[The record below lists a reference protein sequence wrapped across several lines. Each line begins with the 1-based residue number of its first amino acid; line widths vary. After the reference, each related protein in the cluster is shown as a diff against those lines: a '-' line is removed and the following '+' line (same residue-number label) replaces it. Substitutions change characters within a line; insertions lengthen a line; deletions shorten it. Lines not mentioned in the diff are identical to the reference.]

1 MLLSLRDI
9 TKIYQVGTE
18 TIRALDGV
26 SLDID
31 RGEYVAIMGASGSGK
46 STMMN
51 ILGCL
56 DRPTSGTY
64 DLEGQRVDVMN
75 AVKLSDVRNRQIGFV
90 FQTFELLNRQTALR
104 NVELPLIYASDGY
117 KGRRQRAERALDMVA
132 LGDRMHHKPMQLSGG
147 QRQRV
152 AIARAM
158 VNNPAILLADEPTGA
173 LDSKTTVDIL
183 TLFADLHSQ
192 GQTII
197 VVTHEQDVADHAARV
212 IRMKDGKIIADE
224 PGKLLSSQARPSAA
238 PMPAVTGPSTNGQVP
253 TTESADAM
261 TAAMVDVVTE

>member
-1 MLLSLRDI
+1 MLLQLRDI
-9 TKIYQVGTE
+9 YKIYQVGSE

-26 SLDID
+26 DLNVD

-64 DLEGQRVDVMN
+64 ELEGERVDTMN
-75 AVKLSDVRNRQIGFV
+75 AVKLADVRNRQIGFV

-104 NVELPLIYASDGY
+104 NVELPLIYASDGVGNR
-117 KGRRQRAERALDMVA
+117 KERAKKALEMVN
-132 LGDRMHHKPMQLSGG
+132 LGDRIDHRPMQLSGG

-158 VNNPAILLADEPTGA
+158 VNDPAILLADEPTGA

-183 TLFADLHSQ
+183 GLFDDLHRQ

-197 VVTHEQDVADHAARV
+197 VVTHEQEVADHAARI
-212 IRMKDGKIIADE
+212 IRMMDGKIIADDPN
-224 PGKLLSSQARPSAA
+224 PGKVSVHGRP
-238 PMPAVTGPSTNGQVP
+238 TEQQTVP
-253 TTESADAM
+253 TVAAEGDSFSKAMADIV
-261 TAAMVDVVTE
+261 VD

>member
-1 MLLSLRDI
+1 MLLRLRDI
-9 TKIYQVGTE
+9 HKVYQVGTE

-26 SLDID
+26 DLDID

-64 DLEGQRVDVMN
+64 DLAGQRVDTMN
-75 AVKLSDVRNRQIGFV
+75 AVKLSDVRNKQIGFV

-104 NVELPLIYASDGY
+104 NVELPLIYAGA
-117 KGRRQRAERALDMVA
+117 GWRERRERAEKALQMVS
-132 LGDRMHHKPMQLSGG
+132 LGDRMDHRPMQLSGG

-158 VNNPAILLADEPTGA
+158 VNDPAILLADEPTGA

-183 TLFADLHSQ
+183 GLFDDLHRQ

-197 VVTHEQDVADHAARV
+197 VVTHEQEVADHAVRV
-212 IRMKDGKIIADE
+212 VRMMDGKIISDE
-224 PGKLLSSQARPSAA
+224 PNPDRRRATPTRDSLDATEAEPVAA
-238 PMPAVTGPSTNGQVP
+238 EAN
-253 TTESADAM
+253 
-261 TAAMVDVVTE
+261 